1 MECPVCLE
9 PYGVE
14 RPAVGPSGFN
24 NGCTHSFCEPCG
36 FEMRRAG
43 RPFRRAI
50 CRGDYTE
57 WFVDTFC
64 WLPPEY
70 TDAAE
75 IRQFVSDALGLLRGQ
90 GPNQLLETG
99 QQILRHL

>member
-1 MECPVCLE
+1 MDCPICLE

-14 RPAVGPSGFN
+14 RPAVGPSG
-24 NGCTHSFCEPCG
+24 CTHCFCEPCG
-36 FEMRRAG
+36 FEMCRAG
-43 RPFRRAI
+43 RPFRCAI
-50 CRGDYTE
+50 CRQDYTE

-75 IRQFVSDALGLLRGQ
+75 IRQFVSAALELLRGQ

-99 QQILRHL
+99 KKILRHL